1 MYCPSLKF
9 SALKYSETENQERY
23 KRRSRRESTTLEE
36 RAQEE
41 REQEKENDV
50 TKPSGRDK
58 SLCIP
63 NLRNMLYQVPLY
75 GRVLATY
82 Y

>member
-1 MYCPSLKF
+1 MLE
-9 SALKYSETENQERY
+9 LNQVVENI
-23 KRRSRRESTTLEE
+23 
-36 RAQEE
+36 
-41 REQEKENDV
+41 
-50 TKPSGRDK
+50 RDK

-63 NLRNMLYQVPLY
+63 NLRNMLYQAPLC